1 MNVQSFGFL
10 AFLAAAAAVCLG
22 MARWDRHAAAECLAL
37 ACLVFYILGGGWA
50 ALLVLVLG
58 MAVSAAALRYLARPD
73 VCIQPGGDGPAAR
86 AYPRTAAR
94 RRRCL
99 YLAAAWHLGVLAVF
113 KYTGFVTGGRL
124 SVGWVPLGLSFFTF
138 QQLWLLKEA
147 YTGGFRP
154 ERKDL
159 PLYAFFFPTV
169 VSGPILKPQAF
180 FPQLH
185 GEKFLRPDGRDFAAA
200 GYAIASGMAK
210 KVLLADNLGAVVNSG
225 WSHLDQ
231 LSAPAAW
238 MVILGYTLQLYFDFS
253 GYCDIASGCARLFG
267 LRLPVNFDSPYRS
280 LSVGE
285 FWKRWHIT
293 LTSFLRECLYFPL
306 GGSRRGTGRGT
317 GRAYLNILLV
327 FLVSGLWHGAG
338 WTFLIWGGLH
348 GLGQIVERAWGK
360 GRERLPRLLRWAVTF
375 AFVNAAWVFFRAPGV
390 PQALALLKTAVTAD
404 FRPPAEWLMADV
416 FAKEAKA
423 FGMVFPA
430 LRGWTAPAL
439 AYGLFAAALTA
450 ALWPRNAVGQ
460 MDHFKPAFWRAAVL
474 ALLAAWS
481 VLSFTGVTTFIYS
494 NF

>member
-1 MNVQSFGFL
+1 MNFQSFGFL
-10 AFLAAAAAVCLG
+10 AFLAVTAAVCLG
-22 MARWDRHAAAECLAL
+22 AARWDRRIAAGCLTL
-37 ACLVFYILGGGWA
+37 ACLVFYIIGGGWA

-58 MAVSAAALRYLARPD
+58 LAVSAAAVRYLTTPD
-73 VCIQPGGDGPAAR
+73 IRVQAEGDGPAAY
-86 AYPRTAAR
+86 AYSRTAVR

-99 YLAAAWHLGVLAVF
+99 TLAAAWHIGVLAVF

-154 ERKDL
+154 EGGAL
-159 PLYAFFFPTV
+159 PLYAFFFPSV

-180 FPQLH
+180 FPQLQ
-185 GEKFLRPDGRDFAAA
+185 GEKFLHPDGQDLAAA
-200 GYAIASGMAK
+200 LYAIAAGMAK
-210 KVLLADNLGAVVNSG
+210 KVLLADNLGIVVGNG
-225 WSHLDQ
+225 WARLDE

-238 MVILGYTLQLYFDFS
+238 LVILGYTLQLYFDFS
-253 GYCDIASGCARLFG
+253 GYCDIAAGCARLFG
-267 LRLPVNFDSPYRS
+267 LRLPMNFDSPYRS

-293 LTSFLRECLYFPL
+293 LTSFLRECLYIPL
-306 GGSRRGTGRGT
+306 GGSRRGSLRTC
-317 GRAYLNILLV
+317 LHILTV

-338 WTFLIWGGLH
+338 WTFLIWGGFH
-348 GLGQIVERAWGK
+348 GLGQIGERVWGK
-360 GRERLPRLLRWAVTF
+360 GRDALPRLLRWALTF

-390 PQALALLKTAVTAD
+390 PQALTLLKTAVTAD
-404 FRPPAEWLMADV
+404 FRPPAEWLMEDI

-423 FGMVFPA
+423 LTMLFPA
-430 LRGWTAPAL
+430 LRTWTAPAL
-439 AYGLFAAALTA
+439 TYGLFAAALPA
-450 ALWPRNAVGQ
+450 ALWPRNAAGQ
-460 MDHFKPAFWRAAVL
+460 MDNFKPVLWRAVVL
-474 ALLAAWS
+474 ALLTAWS

>member
-1 MNVQSFGFL
+1 MNFQSFGFL
-10 AFLAAAAAVCLG
+10 AFLVITVSVCLG
-22 MARWDRHAAAECLAL
+22 LARRDRNIAAECLTL
-37 ACLVFYILGGGWA
+37 ASVVFYVIGGGWS
-50 ALLVLVLG
+50 ALLVLAVGL
-58 MAVSAAALRYLARPD
+58 AVSAAAVHYLSDFQVRPT
-73 VCIQPGGDGPAAR
+73 GDGPAAYFR
-86 AYPRTAAR
+86 PRPPAR
-94 RRRCL
+94 RRWCL
-99 YLAAAWHLGVLAVF
+99 ILAAAWHIGVLAVF
-113 KYTGFVTGGRL
+113 KYTGFVTGGRFSL
-124 SVGWVPLGLSFFTF
+124 GWAPLGLSFFTF

-147 YTGGFRP
+147 YTGAFRP
-154 ERKDL
+154 KGKDL
-159 PLYAFFFPTV
+159 PLHAFFFPTV
-169 VSGPILKPQAF
+169 VSGPILKPQMF
-180 FPQLH
+180 FPQLL
-185 GEKFLRPDGRDFAAA
+185 GERFLHPDGHDFAA
-200 GYAIASGMAK
+200 GLYAIASGMAK
-210 KVLLADNLGAVVNSG
+210 KILLADSLGTVVDSG

-238 MVILGYTLQLYFDFS
+238 LVILGYTLQLYFDFS
-253 GYCDIASGCARLFG
+253 GYCDIAAGSARLLG
-267 LRLPVNFDSPYRS
+267 LRMPVNFDSPYRS
-280 LSVGE
+280 LSITE

-306 GGSRRGTGRGT
+306 GGSKRGT
-317 GRAYLNILLV
+317 GRAYLNILIV

-348 GLGQIVERAWGK
+348 GLGQIAERAWGK
-360 GRERLPRLLRWAVTF
+360 GREKLPKLLRWAVTF

-430 LRGWTAPAL
+430 LRGWTAPVL
-439 AYGLFAAALTA
+439 TYGLFAAALLA
-450 ALWPRNAVGQ
+450 ALRPRNAVGQ